1 MAKNAGVRAI
11 AKEEKRL
18 EKERK
23 RQVELANKMLIPVSK
38 KTSETLGLIAFD
50 PNGVFRLIE
59 NRWMRVFKVSGN
71 LKALASVAT
80 RLSGRIRIVWH
91 LGEDGGRATCHMIL
105 MENGEIY
112 EEVRQLMSK
121 DEDLIKEAVSITPL
135 NVDEVMN
142 HISGEF
148 GLNIRFSYRLEDTN
162 KVSNTKF
169 KELFEE
175 YEDFVDSLRITEDM
189 SDEDV
194 VFNSLAY
201 WVIQW
206 KYPFEL
212 FYTIALFEEENKG
225 AIDNREQISLLCADL
240 SIQRPHGTIST
251 HSRFIKTRNNMV
263 KRIMYNTE
271 KMSDDV
277 DFDTFTL
284 QEYIYLKAQ
293 MMQNYC
299 ADAEKQ
305 YYLKDWF
312 AEETTISEWAD
323 FLREYDIFSIHQE
336 KEWTNKRIKTVREL
350 IKKMT
355 VK

>member
-11 AKEEKRL
+11 DKEEKRL

-50 PNGVFRLIE
+50 PNGVFRMME

-148 GLNIRFSYRLEDTN
+148 GLNIRFSYASYVRGNKDWKKECFLEITEEAEKFRVGRLYGEAFYALSYPSFL
-162 KVSNTKF
+162 KEGFIEKL
-169 KELFEE
+169 KELGCQMYVSLDVNSLSLDEQL
-175 YEDFVDSLRITEDM
+175 DFNRAIEKRYNKRLSQTA
-189 SDEDV
+189 DEDYLNV
-194 VFNSLAY
+194 SFALILLCDSDDARDI
-201 WVIQW
+201 IQ
-206 KYPFEL
+206 K
-212 FYTIALFEEENKG
+212 TVIALANGYDIMLTPSFY
-225 AIDNREQISLLCADL
+225 EQKKVAESVISLGLLD
-240 SIQRPHGTIST
+240 SKIM
-251 HSRFIKTRNNMV
+251 RNV
-263 KRIMYNTE
+263 KVEVVEQLMGGG
-271 KMSDDV
+271 SD
-277 DFDTFTL
+277 
-284 QEYIYLKAQ
+284 
-293 MMQNYC
+293 
-299 ADAEKQ
+299 ADA
-305 YYLKDWF
+305 
-312 AEETTISEWAD
+312 
-323 FLREYDIFSIHQE
+323 
-336 KEWTNKRIKTVREL
+336 
-350 IKKMT
+350 
-355 VK
+355 